1 MTTGAALLSR
11 NPNHNPEPPNVM
23 MPADAI
29 RNVGIIA
36 HIDAGKTTLTER
48 ILYDTGT
55 IRYMGDV
62 PDGNTVTD
70 TLPQERQRGISIISA
85 AVTCTWGQTRIN
97 VIDTPGHIDFTAE
110 VERTLSV
117 MDGAIAVFCA
127 LRGVQAQSET
137 VWRQARRHA
146 IPTIAFIN
154 KLDRPGADHLRA
166 VRQIKERLLVN
177 AVPLQFPVE
186 LGHSGCGLV
195 DLLTGDLIG
204 PDSRTTGERL
214 DFASR
219 PELQAAHSHLIECLA
234 ESDDVILNA
243 YLEDDIPEPGVL
255 RDALRRAVIRRNIV
269 PVLYGSALRNFG
281 VPQLL
286 DAVCGYLPSAADR
299 IGDGQAAAGELQ
311 ATVFKVMD
319 QDGPDGPAAFLRIY
333 TGTLTLNCPIWN
345 ARGGDTFT
353 PTRLWRVYAD
363 LFEPV
368 DSAGPGEIVAAS
380 GAGTA
385 LMTGDTL
392 ATSPHPAVT
401 NTSMSFPEPVVSTVV
416 EAAAGTPADVFAN
429 ALRRFSREDPTLKVK
444 AGPLPGQWTIAG
456 MGELHLDVVLDRI
469 RTDFQI
475 ETRAGHGKVEY
486 RDTIA
491 AAARGTCHFAKKLA
505 NGEIIIRADLEL
517 EVTPLH
523 NGAGLEVVLPPG
535 SADWPETQRE
545 AIAAGIRDFI
555 NAETDGFPL
564 TDMRIRIVAA
574 EHDAGEAAA
583 LAFLTATRLALAD
596 AITSARRVKMEPVM
610 RLEVSTP
617 QDHLG
622 AVIADLSARRA
633 RITEVDSLALGAAR
647 IAALVPLAELLGYA
661 SAIRSLS
668 AGRADFVA
676 EPAAYEPVSQDH
688 HP

>member
-1 MTTGAALLSR
+1 
-11 NPNHNPEPPNVM
+11 M

-48 ILYDTGT
+48 ILYNTGT

-62 PDGNTVTD
+62 HDGNTVTD
-70 TLPQERQRGISIISA
+70 SLPQERRRGISIISA
-85 AVTCTWGQTRIN
+85 AVTCTWGQTQIN

-154 KLDRPGADHLRA
+154 KLDRPGADHHRV

-177 AVPLQFPVE
+177 AVPLQFPLD
-186 LGHSGCGLV
+186 LGDGNYGLA
-195 DLLTGDLIG
+195 DLLTGDVIG
-204 PDSRTTGERL
+204 PDGQPNGQKLDLAANPDART
-214 DFASR
+214 
-219 PELQAAHSHLIECLA
+219 AHSHLIECLA

-243 YLEDDIPEPGVL
+243 YLENTIPPPDIL
-255 RDALRRAVIRRNIV
+255 RAALRRAVIRRNLV
-269 PVLYGSALRNFG
+269 PVLFGSALRNVG

-286 DAVCGYLPSAADR
+286 DAVRDYLPSPADR
-299 IGDGQAAAGELQ
+299 LNAASDSSEELC
-311 ATVFKVMD
+311 ATVFKVID
-319 QDGPDGPAAFLRIY
+319 QSGPEGPIAYLRLY
-333 TGTLTLNCPIWN
+333 TGTLTLDRQIWN
-345 ARGGDTFT
+345 ARSNEYFT
-353 PTRLWRVYAD
+353 PTQLYRVYAEM
-363 LFEPV
+363 FAPINA
-368 DSAGPGEIVAAS
+368 AGPGDIVAAS
-380 GAGTA
+380 GVGAA
-385 LMTGDTL
+385 LTTGDAL
-392 ATSPHPAVT
+392 AIGPHPAIT
-401 NTSMSFPEPVVSTVV
+401 TSMAFPEPVVSTVI
-416 EAAAGTPADVFAN
+416 EPASGTPAASFAA
-429 ALRRFSREDPTLKVK
+429 ALQRFCREDPTLKVK
-444 AGPLPGQWTIAG
+444 PGPLPGQWTLAG
-456 MGELHLDVVLDRI
+456 MGELHLDVVRDRI
-469 RTDFQI
+469 KTDFGI
-475 ETRAGHGKVEY
+475 ETRAGNGKVEY

-491 AAARGTCHFAKKLA
+491 GPAAVTYHFEKNLA
-505 NGEIIIRADLEL
+505 NREQIITADLEL

-523 NGAGLEVVLPPG
+523 NGAGMEVVFPPD
-535 SADWPETQRE
+535 SADWPEDQRE

-555 NAETDGFPL
+555 NAEADGFPL
-564 TDMRIRIVAA
+564 TDMRIRIAA
-574 EHDAGEAAA
+574 AKHDAGKAAA

-596 AITSARRVKMEPVM
+596 AIAKARRVKMEPVM

-668 AGRADFVA
+668 GGRADFVA
-676 EPAAYEPVSQDH
+676 EPAAYEPAPLDH
-688 HP
+688 LP